1 MKPGSRLDGFE
12 VEQTIPRARDQDPYK
27 EFYDAIV
34 AGDPKGAL
42 SNMHH
47 SGPFTEMVL
56 LGNLAVRLDK
66 EVKWDADTLSSPNC
80 PEAAGLVRR
89 PYRKGWE
96 LDVEV

>member
-1 MKPGSRLDGFE
+1 
-12 VEQTIPRARDQDPYK
+12 
-27 EFYDAIV
+27 
-34 AGDPKGAL
+34 
-42 SNMHH
+42 MHH

-56 LGNLAVRLDK
+56 LGNLAVRLNK